1 MYKMAVSQPVEL
13 SEAGKEIKSLVDRA
27 RAAQKQ
33 IENYNQEQVDQ
44 LIRAMVWSVARPGV
58 AEAIAKQAVEETA
71 LGNYEGKFTKMSK
84 KCRAALFDIID
95 DESVGVIEELP
106 ERNIVKV
113 AKPIGVVGALTP
125 CTNPEATPVIKAI
138 NAVKGRN
145 AIVIAPHPRA
155 KITTKMLCDNMRAAL
170 KACGAPEDLVIGIE
184 QPSLDG
190 TAELMKQ
197 ADVVL
202 ATGGGAMVKAAYSSG
217 TPALGVGAGNACI
230 TVDETAD
237 LDDAASKIKMSKT
250 FDFATSCSSDNN
262 VIAVASIYD
271 ALLEKLQAQGGY
283 LVAEADYAKFKDA
296 LWPDGAH
303 LNPDIIA
310 QSAQRIGEI
319 AGVTIPEDKSFI
331 IVRENGAGP
340 EHMFSGEKLSVVMGF
355 HKVADIDEA
364 VALTNAIQEYQGLG
378 HSCGLY
384 TTNDKA
390 IEKFAL
396 GTKTSRVMINQPQS
410 LSNSANVWNGMR
422 QTFSLGCGFWGGNSV
437 NDNINWRHL
446 VNISWVSRPLDKVK
460 VVPNDEDLFGDA
472 IDLVK

>member
-33 IENYNQEQVDQ
+33 IENYSQEQVDQ
-44 LIRAMVWSVARPGV
+44 LLRAMVWSVARPGV

-95 DESVGVIEELP
+95 DVSVGVIEELP
-106 ERNIVKV
+106 ERNIIKV

-125 CTNPEATPVIKAI
+125 CTNPEATPVIKAM
-138 NAVKGRN
+138 NALKGRN

-155 KITTKMLCDNMRAAL
+155 KITTKMLCDKMRAAL
-170 KACGAPEDLVIGIE
+170 KACGAPEDLVIAIE

-197 ADVVL
+197 CDVVL

-237 LDDAASKIKMSKT
+237 LDDAARKIKLSKT
-250 FDFATSCSSDNN
+250 FDYATSCSSDNN
-262 VIAVASIYD
+262 VIAVAAIHD
-271 ALLEKLQAQGGY
+271 ALLEKLQAEGGY
-283 LVAEADYAKFKDA
+283 LVTEAEYPKFKDA
-296 LWPDGAH
+296 LWPDGSH

-310 QSAQRIGEI
+310 QSAQRIAEV
-319 AGVTIPEDKSFI
+319 AGVSIPEDKSFI
-331 IVRENGAGP
+331 IVPENGAGP

-355 HKVADIDEA
+355 HKVADVDEA

-390 IEKFAL
+390 IEKFAM

-460 VVPNDEDLFGDA
+460 VIPSDEDLFGDA
-472 IDLVK
+472 MDLIK

>member
-1 MYKMAVSQPVEL
+1 MAVSQPEVL
-13 SEAGKEIKSLVDRA
+13 SEAGQEIKNLVDRA
-27 RAAQKQ
+27 RAAQQQ
-33 IENYNQEQVDQ
+33 IEHYSQEQVDQ

-58 AEAIAKQAVEETA
+58 AEAIAKQAVEETQ
-71 LGNYEGKFTKMSK
+71 LGNYEGKFTKMSR
-84 KCRAALFDIID
+84 KCRAALFDIIND
-95 DESVGVIEELP
+95 KSVGVIEELP

-155 KITTKMLCDNMRAAL
+155 KITTKILCDNMRAAL

-184 QPSLDG
+184 QPSLEG

-197 ADVVL
+197 SDVVL

-230 TVDETAD
+230 TVDENAD
-237 LDDAASKIKMSKT
+237 LDDAAHKIKLSKT

-262 VIAVASIYD
+262 VIALASIYD

-283 LVAEADYAKFKDA
+283 LVSEAEYPKFKDA
-296 LWPDGAH
+296 LWPDGSH

-310 QSAQRIGEI
+310 QSAQRIAEI
-319 AGVTIPEDKSFI
+319 AGVSIPEDKSFI
-331 IVRENGAGP
+331 IVPENGAGA
-340 EHMFSGEKLSVVMGF
+340 EFMFSGEKLSVVMAF
-355 HKVADIDEA
+355 HKVNNIDEA
-364 VALTNAIQEYQGLG
+364 VALTNAIQQYQGLG

-384 TTNDKA
+384 TTSDES

-446 VNISWVSRPLDKVK
+446 VNISWVSRPLAVTKTI
-460 VVPNDEDLFGDA
+460 PSDEELFGDA
-472 IDLVK
+472 INLVK

>member
-1 MYKMAVSQPVEL
+1 MAVSQPVEL

-33 IENYNQEQVDQ
+33 IENYSQEQVDQ
-44 LIRAMVWSVARPGV
+44 LLRAMVWSVARPGV

-95 DESVGVIEELP
+95 DVSVGVIEELP
-106 ERNIVKV
+106 ERNIIKV

-125 CTNPEATPVIKAI
+125 CTNPEATPVIKAM
-138 NAVKGRN
+138 NALKGRN

-155 KITTKMLCDNMRAAL
+155 KITTKMLCDKMRAAL
-170 KACGAPEDLVIGIE
+170 KACGAPEDLVIAIE

-197 ADVVL
+197 CDVVL

-237 LDDAASKIKMSKT
+237 LDDAARKIKLSKT
-250 FDFATSCSSDNN
+250 FDYATSCSSDNN
-262 VIAVASIYD
+262 VIAVAAIHD
-271 ALLEKLQAQGGY
+271 ALLEKLQAEGGY
-283 LVAEADYAKFKDA
+283 LVTEAEYPKFKDA
-296 LWPDGAH
+296 LWPDGSH

-310 QSAQRIGEI
+310 QSAQRIAEV
-319 AGVTIPEDKSFI
+319 AGVSIPEDKSFI
-331 IVRENGAGP
+331 IVPENGAGP

-355 HKVADIDEA
+355 HKVADVDEA

-390 IEKFAL
+390 IEKFAM

-460 VVPNDEDLFGDA
+460 VIPSDEDLFGDA
-472 IDLVK
+472 MDLIK